1 MAPLPP
7 PPGEEH
13 WEQYLERVEQQ
24 MSNLRP
30 GIARDVLP
38 GVSVEMTG
46 RFATHERHYEN
57 EFRQLNRNL
66 VTLSENFYAFQHN
79 INKQMS
85 QINRKMDLL
94 LEVQGRSMSSAGQSA
109 NQDRNLLERTL
120 GEGACRGKDE
130 DTDRAA
136 MAVKEQIAAA
146 TAANHSTV
154 SPPPKQAS
162 NPLTTIKHPTPLSAK
177 EPIMAAALT
186 STPPHVP
193 QPPPSQSQSSPL
205 AKVTITDVS
214 IPSPSAV
221 SDARRIRE
229 RDMVEQGNA
238 TKEKNRRACFI
249 ARGLANTT
257 PFHDRGSDVHPALR
271 YQEDI
276 ESLAGGKDKQQVA
289 EKQTQDD
296 RDEVLWKRPSDNG
309 EIGGR
314 WYKAAMG
321 Q

>member
-13 WEQYLERVEQQ
+13 WEQYLEQVEQR

-30 GIARDVLP
+30 GIARDALP
-38 GVSVEMTG
+38 GVSVEMTSQ
-46 RFATHERHYEN
+46 FATHESHYEN

-66 VTLSENFYAFQHN
+66 VTLSENFYAFQHSV
-79 INKQMS
+79 NKQMS

-94 LEVQGRSMSSAGQSA
+94 LEAQGRSISSASQSA
-109 NQDRNLLERTL
+109 NQDRNLSEQTL
-120 GEGACRGKDE
+120 GES
-130 DTDRAA
+130 TDRPA
-136 MAVKEQIAAA
+136 MAAKEQIAAS
-146 TAANHSTV
+146 TAANHSTT

-162 NPLTTIKHPTPLSAK
+162 TPLTTTRHPTSRSAK

-193 QPPPSQSQSSPL
+193 QPRPSQSQPSSL
-205 AKVTITDVS
+205 TKVTITDAS

-221 SDARRIRE
+221 RGARRMRE
-229 RDMVEQGNA
+229 RDMVEHGNV
-238 TKEKNRRACFI
+238 TKNNRRACFV
-249 ARGLANTT
+249 ARGLANVT
-257 PFHDRGSDVHPALR
+257 PFHDHGSDVHPALR

-276 ESLAGGKDKQQVA
+276 ESLAGDKDKQQVA
-289 EKQTQDD
+289 EQQTQDD